1 MDEEAYDLSGR
12 RNKKRNIL
20 ECTITCLFTLPKC
33 DMSKRFKL
41 RFTNFIAA

>member
-12 RNKKRNIL
+12 RNQKRNIL
-20 ECTITCLFTLPKC
+20 ECTSTCLSTLPKC